1 MNSIEELK
9 NSIKRREV
17 ILFVGAGVS
26 KTLGLPTWSELIDS
40 MAEDLGYDKRIF
52 SSYGDALT
60 LAEYYMLKKNGMGEL
75 KKWMTKNWDIDDK
88 SIEISITHSSIVNL
102 NFPIIYTTNY
112 DKCLE
117 KAYDINK
124 KQYKLIINVDDIINK
139 DNDDSSKTQ
148 IVKFHGDM
156 SLEKSIVLTESDY
169 FERLDFESHLDIK
182 LRADMLS
189 KSILFL
195 GYSLSDI
202 NMRLLIYKL
211 DKLWEKSNDSSQRPQ
226 SFIFLPTPNPIQEEV
241 LKNRKICPIV
251 GVSTDKKISMEKF
264 LQSLN

>member
-1 MNSIEELK
+1 MDSISKLK
-9 NSIKRREV
+9 NEIIDGKV

-26 KTLGLPTWSELIDS
+26 KTLGLPTWGELIDY
-40 MAEDLGYDKRIF
+40 MAEDLDYDKRIF
-52 SSYGDALT
+52 NSYGDALT
-60 LAEYYMLKKNGMGEL
+60 LAEYYMLRRNGLGNLGE
-75 KKWMTKNWDIDDK
+75 WMITNWNIEDK
-88 SIEISITHSSIVNL
+88 IIKDSIIHSSIVSM

-117 KAYDINK
+117 KAFELNK
-124 KQYKLIINVDDIINK
+124 KDFKLVINVDDIIDK
-139 DNDDSSKTQ
+139 DNNDSGKTQ

-156 SLEKSIVLTESDY
+156 SSKESIVLTESNY

-211 DKLWEKSNDSSQRPQ
+211 DKIWEKSNNSSKRPQ
-226 SFIFLPTPNPIQEEV
+226 SYIFLPTPNPIQEAV
-241 LKNRKICPIV
+241 LRNRKICPIV
-251 GVSTDKKISMEKF
+251 GKSTDKKESMENF
-264 LQSLN
+264 LKSLI